1 MKLFL
6 DSANL
11 DHVRE
16 IASLGIIC
24 GVTTNPSL
32 IAREGGN
39 FVETVY
45 QIAEIVR
52 GPTSA
57 EVIAQDVAGMVRE
70 GRALATVHE
79 HIVVKLPLTEAG
91 IAACRVLSDEG
102 IKTNVTLCFQS
113 SQALYAALAGAT
125 YISPFMGRVDDIAWD
140 GTALIAE
147 IADVYRR
154 SSSIKTQV
162 LAASLRHPLHLV
174 QAARAGADVATVPYK
189 VLKAAIKH
197 PLTDI
202 GNEAFLKDWST
213 VPDKDIVGQVERFLA
228 ATR

>member
-16 IASLGIIC
+16 IHSWGIIS

-45 QIAEIVR
+45 KIAEIVQ

-57 EVIAQDVAGMVRE
+57 EVIAQDVDGMVKE
-70 GRALATVHE
+70 GRALARVHE

-91 IAACRVLSDEG
+91 ISACRILSDEG
-102 IKTNVTLCFQS
+102 IKTNVTLCFQG

-140 GTALIAE
+140 GTALIEE
-147 IADVYRR
+147 IADIYGQ
-154 SSSIKTQV
+154 SQGIQTQV

-189 VLKAAIKH
+189 VLKASIKH

-202 GNEAFLKDWST
+202 GNKAFLEDWAT
-213 VPDKDIVGQVERFLA
+213 VADKDIIGQVDRFLA
-228 ATR
+228 GK